1 MRTQVVVIGAGL
13 MGAAAAWA
21 LSARGHAVVV
31 LEARRAGRRDGS
43 SHGGSRVF
51 RRACREPHSNAVIG
65 LAPAGAGWKL
75 RPAGRS
81 SR

>member
-31 LEARRAGRRDGS
+31 LEARLAGTAAFTAAPGS
-43 SHGGSRVF
+43 FAAPTASPTPTPSLVWR
-51 RRACREPHSNAVIG
+51 P
-65 LAPAGAGWKL
+65 LAPAG
-75 RPAGRS
+75 S
-81 SR
+81 

>member
-31 LEARRAGRRDGS
+31 LEARRAGPGAGTAVLTAAHGS
-43 SHGGSRVF
+43 FGAPAASPTPTPSLVWR
-51 RRACREPHSNAVIG
+51 P
-65 LAPAGAGWKL
+65 LAPAG
-75 RPAGRS
+75 S
-81 SR
+81 

>member
-31 LEARRAGRRDGS
+31 LEARRAGTAALTAAPGS
-43 SHGGSRVF
+43 FG
-51 RRACREPHSNAVIG
+51 
-65 LAPAGAGWKL
+65 APAAS
-75 RPAGRS
+75 PTPTP
-81 SR
+81 